1 MRCIFTGIARD
12 GNGNIVPSSTITPFL
27 YGTSTAVSIYTTLTG
42 TTAVNSVTAGD
53 DGSFTFYIDRFDYD
67 RDQCF
72 DIQISKMGWTTWK
85 WTNVDIK
92 DVVLGTYA
100 IAADKTVSTNLGM
113 IPEGVIY
120 APASGKTLTI
130 SGKFT
135 AGDYQIFS
143 GDGAV
148 VIANIDK
155 YPVQWRGAV
164 GDNLTDNYDA
174 ITAANRDLVA
184 SAALTPVLGYYRPKM
199 WFPPSLGYRVETGV
213 VIGAGID
220 VIMDSPL
227 LYVGDANASGT
238 ALTIGAAADYNWNA
252 NLKLNVLRVT
262 QSDWTESDSTGIK
275 LFNCYQ
281 SNILIQSANKFTN
294 GVQFIGDTKGFA
306 YNEITLQYIVDNAYG
321 VTLIDGSASGYVNE
335 NNFYGGRFGVISG
348 TNTSV
353 SRSAIKITSNN
364 AYYHNNN
371 NFYKPSFELNNPNL
385 TGAATSVPILL
396 EYSARNAF
404 YNCRFEGSGTT
415 YATVSNLSSYNT
427 IDAGYAFGDISNISH
442 TGSYADTVIT
452 ARSATHTNSPTEVF
466 NSGAMHKTVGY
477 YDATKCHIPRVHIV
491 YSTIQTPTVANTNIT
506 PTSTHVEVGAGRGVG
521 VFVDTSVYKR
531 FVIKKDVVSGY
542 GGRVYIN
549 AYDSTGT
556 LLTSAGANH
565 PYILGMSGATFTYSS
580 NLGGSYGTG
589 GDAVNNIVFT
599 CHADVQYVRVALTA
613 GTKVLK
619 IRSFSIQSLDG
630 GSPAVWA
637 GYEEIIPG
645 AHIATQSPTL
655 GTMWKVGSHVYDDS
669 PAASAAPGWVCVFQ
683 LETTSAEAISASEK
697 TDISITSLTGV
708 VAGDIVGIELDD
720 GTIYWDSVADVTGG
734 DLTLTGAGPASV
746 AASGNS
752 VYFFRFKAMASLG
765 A

>member
-1 MRCIFTGIARD
+1 M
-12 GNGNIVPSSTITPFL
+12 NI
-27 YGTSTAVSIYTTLTG
+27 TTVTYSASAMADQGLTG
-42 TTAVNSVTAGD
+42 TRTLKGLATSIGSSKQATIVLSHTSSGNTTTYSMSQSVTLTSNITLKIEKGA
-53 DGSFTFYIDRFDYD
+53 
-67 RDQCF
+67 
-72 DIQISKMGWTTWK
+72 
-85 WTNVDIK
+85 
-92 DVVLGTYA
+92 VLS
-100 IAADKTVSTNLGM
+100 IAA
-113 IPEGVIY
+113 
-120 APASGKTLTI
+120 GKILTI
-130 SGKFT
+130 NGT
-135 AGDYQIFS
+135 LDAGNYQIFS
-143 GDGAV
+143 GAGTVA
-148 VIANIDK
+148 ISNIDK

-164 GDNLTDNYDA
+164 GDNSTDNYDA
-174 ITAANRDLVA
+174 ITAANRDVVA
-184 SAALTPVLGYYRPKM
+184 SAALTPALGYYRPKL

-227 LYVGDANASGT
+227 LYVGDANAAGT

-252 NLKLNVLRVT
+252 NLHLNVRRVT

-275 LFNCYQ
+275 IFNCYQ
-281 SNILIQSANKFTN
+281 SNILIQNASKFTN

-306 YNEITLQYIVDNAYG
+306 YNEVTLQYIVDNAYG
-321 VTLIDGSASGYVNE
+321 VTLIDGSASGWVNE
-335 NNFYGGRFGVISG
+335 NNFYGGRFAVSTG
-348 TNTSV
+348 TNTSL

-364 AYYHNNN
+364 AYYNNNN
-371 NFYKPSFELNNPNL
+371 NFYKPSFELGNANL

-396 EYSARNAF
+396 EYSTGNAF
-404 YNCRFEGSGTT
+404 YNCRFESSGTT

-427 IDAGYAFGDISNISH
+427 IDVGVGYGFRGISSISH

-452 ARSATHTNSPTEVF
+452 DRSTTHTNSPTEIF

-477 YDATKCHIPRVHIV
+477 YNATKCHIPRVHIV
-491 YSTIQTPTVANTNIT
+491 STSAQTPYAANTNIT
-506 PTSTHVEVGAGRGVG
+506 PSDYHVEVGSGRGVG

-542 GGRVYIN
+542 GGRIFIN

-565 PYILGMSGATFTYSS
+565 PYISGRPVNPFSFYSS

-589 GDAVNNIVFT
+589 IDSDGNIVFT

-645 AHIATQSPTL
+645 AHLASQSPTL
-655 GTMWKVGSHVYDDS
+655 GTMWRAGSHVYDDT
-669 PAASAAPGWVCVFQ
+669 PAASTTPGWVCVFQ
-683 LETTSAEAISASEK
+683 LETTSAEEISASEK

-734 DLTLTGAGPASV
+734 DLTLTGSGPASV
-746 AASGNS
+746 AASGNA